1 MKSLYWNPRRHS
13 TRALVLLAFVAL
25 AAFVSVAR
33 FRVKERQPLHAEKV
47 RAAELT
53 RHAFQVVKDER
64 LKRGEAIDVTAD
76 PSESGL
82 IGRLVSPITTGTGIA
97 AAKQTSV
104 NPNFAAVVVHL
115 LGRAG
120 VKPGDA
126 VAVGLSG
133 SFPALNVA
141 TLAAIETMGA
151 TPVSISSVGASEWG
165 ANLPELTWLDME
177 RVLSERAVLRH
188 RSIAVSPG
196 GVDDRALG
204 LSAEGKQAIAEAIAR
219 SGLPALEPTD
229 LADSI
234 DKRMAAYRT
243 AAGNATI
250 RAFVNVGG
258 GTSTVGTRIG
268 KELFHPGLNRS
279 LPRGALPDSVM
290 ARFVKDGVPVIHL
303 SRIEYLAREFGLPE
317 RPSTLPKVGD
327 GVVYVKLT
335 ESRWL
340 ATTAMALLLA
350 LMHGLLRLDLGRH
363 LEGRPARARDADGSE
378 PLV

>member
-1 MKSLYWNPRRHS
+1 MKSLYWQPRRHS
-13 TRALVLLAFVAL
+13 TRVIALVALVAV
-25 AAFVSVAR
+25 AAMLSVLR
-33 FRVKERQPLHAEKV
+33 FRVKERQPNHAEKV

-53 RHAFQVVKDER
+53 RHAFQVLKDER
-64 LKRGEAIDVTAD
+64 LRRGEALDPAAD

-82 IGRLVSPITTGTGIA
+82 IGRLISPITTGTGIA

-115 LGRAG
+115 LDRAG

-141 TLAAIETMGA
+141 TLAAIETLGA
-151 TPVSISSVGASEWG
+151 KPVTIASVGASEWG
-165 ANLPELTWLDME
+165 ANLPTLTWPDME
-177 RVLSERAVLRH
+177 RALVERNVLRH
-188 RSIAVSPG
+188 RSVAVSPG

-204 LSAEGKQAIAEAIAR
+204 LSEEGKQSITAAIAR
-219 SGLPALEPTD
+219 SGLRALEPLG

-234 DKRMAAYRT
+234 EKRMAVYRE
-243 AAGNATI
+243 AAGDAPI

-268 KELFHPGLNRS
+268 KELFKPGLNRT
-279 LPRGALPDSVM
+279 LPRGAPPDSVM
-290 ARFVKDGVPVIHL
+290 ARFVRDGIPVVHL
-303 SRIEYLAREFGLPE
+303 SRIETLARDFGLPE
-317 RPSTLPKVGD
+317 RPTTMPKVGE
-327 GVVYVKLT
+327 GAVYQKLT
-335 ESRWL
+335 ESRAL
-340 ATTAMALLLA
+340 AGTAIVLLVA

-363 LEGRPARARDADGSE
+363 LESRAARRREDE
-378 PLV
+378 PMV